1 MIRKDLA
8 PAMRWKV
15 LAVGGIFTAAGCFA
29 LWLGLSGIMPFFR
42 SMEDGARLVSFRPSD
57 LIPLPL
63 AISMFAFA
71 IMCLIPVPEE
81 RARDRQR
88 QQAVAKTWRAATVL
102 LGIAAAGIVMA
113 VAASPIGRT
122 IVSSMVTERGY
133 MPCPEPQEY
142 ERRPPLRWHLP
153 GGRCP

>member
-1 MIRKDLA
+1 MIRDDLD
-8 PAMRWKV
+8 PGMRWKV
-15 LAVGGIFTAAGCFA
+15 LAVASGFIAAGCFA
-29 LWLGLSGIMPFFR
+29 LWLGLSGLMPFFR
-42 SMEDGARLVSFRPSD
+42 SLDDGARLVAFRPSD

-71 IMCLIPVPEE
+71 AMCLIPVPQET
-81 RARDRQR
+81 RDRRQR
-88 QQAVAKTWRAATVL
+88 QAAAKTWRGATIL
-102 LGIAAAGIVMA
+102 LGVAAVGIVMA

-122 IVSSMVTERGY
+122 VISSMVSERGY

-153 GGRCP
+153 GGQCP